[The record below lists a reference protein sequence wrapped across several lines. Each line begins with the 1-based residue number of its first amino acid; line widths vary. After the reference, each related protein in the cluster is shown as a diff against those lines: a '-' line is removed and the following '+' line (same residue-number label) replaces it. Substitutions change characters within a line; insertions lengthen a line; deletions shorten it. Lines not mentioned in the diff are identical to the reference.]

1 MKEMVNKTSHS
12 QAWHQKNLNRVK
24 FGPSANE
31 KSGMCLRIGN
41 ELPSGKLSSYK
52 GLLLHILYDRMM
64 LTHLT
69 LISDLDNDTYALGSM
84 PQSAE

>member
-1 MKEMVNKTSHS
+1 
-12 QAWHQKNLNRVK
+12 
-24 FGPSANE
+24 
-31 KSGMCLRIGN
+31 MCLRIGN